1 MKHRVAVVMPW
12 LGAVVAVVIFV
23 TLVPQDRAYGRMWNA
38 IIKSAATVGAI
49 LAYAAYQRGD
59 YMRRAWFFLGLSYLA
74 LATRDLLAVA
84 DVLGNDFIS
93 LNYGQ
98 ILSNLFSTLSFIDFA
113 RAFRVAG
120 LEIPG
125 SRGGKT
131 VTVIVCVGLGLGL
144 AGYALVSDIRQY
156 GHGVYPFVG
165 SLFSD
170 VGDMI
175 GLALLAPIFLTA
187 LGLRGGLLGRPWL
200 LLTAAQICWL
210 VYDVGATGNWV
221 LVREAARTLAC
232 LHTLSAGLA
241 QRWLLESS
249 THEAA
254 AAARVA

>member
-1 MKHRVAVVMPW
+1 MRHRVAVVMPW
-12 LGAVVAVVIFV
+12 LGAVVAVMIFV
-23 TLVPQDRAYGRMWNA
+23 TLVPTDRAYGRMWNA

-59 YMRRAWFFLGLSYLA
+59 YMRRAWAFLGISYLA
-74 LATRDLLAVA
+74 LAARDLLAVA
-84 DVLGNDFIS
+84 DVLGDDFIS
-93 LNYGQ
+93 LNFGQ
-98 ILSNLFSTLSFIDFA
+98 ILSNIFSTLSFIAFA

-125 SRGGKT
+125 SRRAKT
-131 VTVIVCVGLGLGL
+131 ATVIVCVALGLGL
-144 AGYALVSDIRQY
+144 AGYALVSDIGRY
-156 GHGVYPFVG
+156 GQPRFPFVG

-170 VGDMI
+170 IGDMI

-221 LVREAARTLAC
+221 LLREAARTLAC

-254 AAARVA
+254 AAVRVA